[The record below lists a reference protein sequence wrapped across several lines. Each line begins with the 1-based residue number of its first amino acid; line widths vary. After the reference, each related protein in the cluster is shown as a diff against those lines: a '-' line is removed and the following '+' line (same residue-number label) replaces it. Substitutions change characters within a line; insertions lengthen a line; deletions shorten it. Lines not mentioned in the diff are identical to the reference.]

1 MSAEAPKKKKKKPK
15 KRRYAEEDIGFEVKI
30 ELDLAAVDM
39 TVEAAT
45 GKTVVL
51 ISGTAFHEGKNKNNW
66 ELGAEAGR
74 SVAEQM
80 RGADLTLN
88 HPHADG
94 AGFTRNMDGGVDEAV
109 VGIVTSA
116 VFIDEGDGWRVDF
129 TAEVHR
135 SELFEALE
143 TGLWLRPEYGV
154 SIGGYGVPSDYDE
167 ETGYAMFASEFA
179 LDHLAIVHRPAYPD
193 ASIDSAVR
201 VEVEELATPKAQTAT
216 LKYGSAL
223 RQANEVLNMDE
234 ETPIEANTEELEQAK
249 ADLILANATIE
260 AFQQKEAEKAE
271 ADRQT
276 VVDEAT
282 ALGLSGHED
291 LSTEVITNLI
301 ASWKEAQ
308 PAEEEEIVELEAVKT
323 PSTEE
328 VIASTPAP
336 EGEVYVANFIN
347 GTHLKTAEDIY
358 ARAFNSWVAAYN
370 RGLGVADDRAT
381 RFEDLTHE
389 QKELLN
395 FTESD

>member
-1 MSAEAPKKKKKKPK
+1 MSVEAPRKKKKKPK
-15 KRRYAEEDIGFEVKI
+15 RRRYAEEEFNNKI
-30 ELDLAAVDM
+30 LKVDLNLATVDM
-39 TVEAAT
+39 TDEAAT

-143 TGLWLRPEYGV
+143 SGLWLRPEYGV

-201 VEVEELATPKAQTAT
+201 VEVDELAAPRASIAT

-223 RQANEVLNMDE
+223 RQANEVQNME
-234 ETPIEANTEELEQAK
+234 EEVSIEPDNSALEQAT

-260 AFQQKEAEKAE
+260 AFQQKEADAKEAE
-271 ADRQT
+271 RLS
-276 VVDEAT
+276 VVEEAT

-301 ASWKEAQ
+301 ASWKASQ
-308 PAEEEEIVELEAVKT
+308 PEEEEEIVEMEPVQVA
-323 PSTEE
+323 STEE

-336 EGEVYVANFIN
+336 EGEAFVANYIN

-370 RGLGVADDRAT
+370 LAWPMIGPTDT
-381 RFEDLTHE
+381 RTSPMSR
-389 QKELLN
+389 KN
-395 FTESD
+395 C

>member
-1 MSAEAPKKKKKKPK
+1 MSKKAKKKKKPS
-15 KRRYAEEDIGFEVKI
+15 KRRYAEDDIGFEVKI
-30 ELDLAAVDM
+30 DLDLTGVDM

-45 GKTVVL
+45 GKTVV
-51 ISGTAFHEGKNKNNW
+51 IIAGTAFHEGKNKNNW
-66 ELGAEAGR
+66 ELGAEAAR

-193 ASIDSAVR
+193 ATIDSAVR
-201 VEVEELATPKAQTAT
+201 VEVEDLATPKASTANY
-216 LKYGSAL
+216 KYGMAL
-223 RQANEVLNMDE
+223 SQASEATNME
-234 ETPIEANTEELEQAK
+234 EEAPIEVNTEELEQAK
-249 ADLILANATIE
+249 ADLILANARIE
-260 AFQQKEAEKAE
+260 AFEQDKADKAE

-282 ALGLSGHED
+282 ALGLNGHED
-291 LSTEVITNLI
+291 LSTEVVTNLI

-308 PAEEEEIVELEAVKT
+308 PAEEEEIVELEPVKT
-323 PSTEE
+323 ATTEE
-328 VIASTPAP
+328 VIASTPEP
-336 EGEVYVANFIN
+336 EAAVYVANFFN
-347 GTHLKTAEDIY
+347 GSHLKTAEDIY

-381 RFEDLTHE
+381 RFEDLSHE
-389 QKELLN
+389 QRELLN
-395 FTESD
+395 FTEGN

>member
-1 MSAEAPKKKKKKPK
+1 MSKKAKKKKKPS
-15 KRRYAEEDIGFEVKI
+15 KRRYAEDDIGFEVKI
-30 ELDLAAVDM
+30 DLDLTGVDM

-45 GKTVVL
+45 GKTVV
-51 ISGTAFHEGKNKNNW
+51 IIAGTAFHEGKNKNNW
-66 ELGAEAGR
+66 ELGAEAAR

-193 ASIDSAVR
+193 ATIDSAVR
-201 VEVEELATPKAQTAT
+201 VEVEDLATPKASTAKY
-216 LKYGSAL
+216 KYGMAL
-223 RQANEVLNMDE
+223 SKASEATNMEE
-234 ETPIEANTEELEQAK
+234 ETPIEVNTEELEQAK
-249 ADLILANATIE
+249 ADLILANARIG
-260 AFQQKEAEKAE
+260 AFEQDKADKAE

-282 ALGLSGHED
+282 ALGLNGHED
-291 LSTEVITNLI
+291 LSTEVVTNLI

-308 PAEEEEIVELEAVKT
+308 PAEEEEIVELEPVKT
-323 PSTEE
+323 ATTEE
-328 VIASTPAP
+328 VIASTPEP
-336 EGEVYVANFIN
+336 EAEVYVANFFN
-347 GTHLKTAEDIY
+347 GSHLKTAEDIY

-381 RFEDLTHE
+381 RFEDLSHE
-389 QKELLN
+389 QRELLN
-395 FTESD
+395 FTEGN

>member
-1 MSAEAPKKKKKKPK
+1 MSKKAKKKKPS
-15 KRRYAEEDIGFEVKI
+15 KRRYAEEDFDLKCEVKI
-30 ELDLAAVDM
+30 DLELKGVEM
-39 TVEAAT
+39 TVEAST

-51 ISGTAFHEGKNKNNW
+51 IAGTAFHEGKNKNNW
-66 ELGAEAGR
+66 ELGAEAAR
-74 SVAEQM
+74 SVAAQM

-116 VFIDEGDGWRVDF
+116 VFIDEGDGWKVDF

-193 ASIDSAVR
+193 ASIDSVLR
-201 VEVEELATPKAQTAT
+201 VEVEELAAPKAQTAT
-216 LKYGSAL
+216 LKYGSAPAV
-223 RQANEVLNMDE
+223 ANEVKRMDKQTPEVENSEALE
-234 ETPIEANTEELEQAK
+234 EATAE
-249 ADLILANATIE
+249 LILAKATIE
-260 AFQQKEAEKAE
+260 AFEAREASKAE
-271 ADRQT
+271 AER
-276 VVDEAT
+276 AT
-282 ALGLSGHED
+282 LVEKATELGLKGHED
-291 LSTEVITNLI
+291 LSASVIENLI
-301 ASWKEAQ
+301 TSWEAAQ
-308 PAEEEEIVELEAVKT
+308 PEEIEEIVDMKPVETA
-323 PSTEE
+323 STEE
-328 VIASTPAP
+328 VIATTPADD
-336 EGEVYVANFIN
+336 GEVFVANFFN
-347 GTHLKTAEDIY
+347 GTQLKTAETIY
-358 ARAFNSWVAAYN
+358 GRAFNSWVAAYN